1 MIVMV
6 DGNVRD
12 VMFPQ
17 LLYEPNVNSV
27 TDVEIVTGPVETG
40 H

>member
-12 VMFPQ
+12 VMVPQ
-17 LLYEPNVNSV
+17 SLYEPDVNSV
-27 TDVEIVTGPVETG
+27 TDADIVKGPVETG